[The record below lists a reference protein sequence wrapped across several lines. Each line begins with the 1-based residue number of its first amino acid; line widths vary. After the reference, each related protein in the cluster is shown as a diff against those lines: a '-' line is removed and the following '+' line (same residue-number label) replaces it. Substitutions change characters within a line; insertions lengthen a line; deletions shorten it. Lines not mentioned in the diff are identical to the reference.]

1 MLVRKTGIKTHPDA
15 QNPPAAVSKPNPV
28 KSPRQARRS
37 WIVIALRL
45 GHRVKK
51 VCRRLGTQPVGSMLS
66 TLHKSCLLI
75 MGFEDS
81 AQPTS

>member
-1 MLVRKTGIKTHPDA
+1 MRKADIRTRPDA

-45 GHRVKK
+45 GHPIRK
-51 VCRRLGTQPVGSMLS
+51 VSRLADQRLQLEHVFIVSVRDPTAVLHHLTTS
-66 TLHKSCLLI
+66 T
-75 MGFEDS
+75 
-81 AQPTS
+81 A